1 MQKIKLNPLHILENS
16 LYCTYIILRSDR
28 FADHKEV
35 KSGEILESLM
45 SCYVLRVLRYFVV
58 LLPILRKLFCLDMYM
73 KTDIASS

>member
-28 FADHKEV
+28 FADHKKV

-45 SCYVLRVLRYFVV
+45 SLRVLRYFVL